1 MSKDRSRVTVLEGDA
16 LEDALLRTKY
26 VRCDIHE
33 SDHILDSLLARLRGV
48 PRGGKLVV
56 VSITLL
62 DKDHTILGRMRQDGM
77 YFHGFGTPGSPRREL
92 CATENGPHRS
102 VGLLL
107 NENEADF
114 SNFVAAALAAD
125 ALGMPPGDR
134 RTMAEVIRVLRARKR
149 PLDVSGDGAVPC
161 PNGRV
166 GDAVR
171 PVRGRPLPN
180 ARTMTHEAVNDGPER
195 L

>member
-107 NENEADF
+107 NENDDDF
-114 SNFVAAALAAD
+114 SDFVSAALAAD
-125 ALGMPPGDR
+125 ALGMPPGDC
-134 RTMAEVIRVLRARKR
+134 RTMAEVIRALRARRR
-149 PLDVSGDGAVPC
+149 PRDVDGVAPS

-166 GDAVR
+166 ADAA
-171 PVRGRPLPN
+171 RG
-180 ARTMTHEAVNDGPER
+180 ARGPQSPDARRAPRRAVNDGHEH